1 MMPVCQGSRGGLV
14 AGLVLACGVAAGSG
28 AGPTEGTA
36 AGPAGRY
43 PALAEW
49 IADDPTIEW
58 RPVPSRPGRADVD
71 PLLADLGERRLVV
84 LGTDAD
90 LAAVVL
96 RVLRTENLAKVPIG
110 FIPVTEESAVAAVWD
125 LPATVGAA
133 ADVAFGADPDRA
145 PLIRDDNGGVL
156 VGVGTLRMVRGVGYC
171 DEERVL
177 RGAARRITVTPD
189 PAGEGLTV
197 AIRPGGLLGGVLG
210 GRVRATG
217 GRSFELGCLP
227 TTVVR
232 DGVRHD
238 RPVRRWTWYRHTEDL
253 RLIRG
258 LPAGR

>member
-1 MMPVCQGSRGGLV
+1 M
-14 AGLVLACGVAAGSG
+14 AGLVLACGVAAGPG
-28 AGPTEGTA
+28 AGSGVGPAEGAA

-43 PALAEW
+43 PALAERM
-49 IADDPTIEW
+49 ADDPTIEW

-96 RVLRTENLAKVPIG
+96 RVLRTENLAKVPVG
-110 FIPVTEESAVAAVWD
+110 FIPVTEESAVAAVWE
-125 LPATVGAA
+125 LPATLGAA
-133 ADVAFGADPDRA
+133 VDVAFGADPDRA

-156 VGVGTLRMVRGVGYC
+156 MGVGTLRMVRGVGYC
-171 DEERVL
+171 DEDRVL
-177 RGAARRITVTPD
+177 RGPARRITVTPD
-189 PAGEGLTV
+189 PTGEGLTV
-197 AIRPGGLLGGVLG
+197 AVRRGGPLGGLLG
-210 GRVRATG
+210 GRVRASS

-232 DGVRHD
+232 DGVRLD

-258 LPAGR
+258 LPTGR